1 MNRRHASMA
10 VSLLASTALVSTALI
25 STAAAGGDL
34 ESPAVTPRVMAHC
47 MMKRF
52 RANNTESY
60 RDAFKACKEQFASVP
75 ADRSTETA
83 MTTAAAN
90 EEAAKRIP

>member
-1 MNRRHASMA
+1 MNRRHASVVVAMVVALLMSTIA
-10 VSLLASTALVSTALI
+10 VGTE
-25 STAAAGGDL
+25 L
-34 ESPAVTPRVMAHC
+34 ESPAVTPRAMAHC
-47 MMKRF
+47 MMKRL

-60 RDAFKACKEQFASVP
+60 RDAFKACKEKFATAQ

-90 EEAAKRIP
+90 EEATHDEATKQRP

>member
-1 MNRRHASMA
+1 
-10 VSLLASTALVSTALI
+10 VSVTMVVCLLM
-25 STAAAGGDL
+25 STAAVGGEP
-34 ESPAVTPRVMAHC
+34 ESSAVRPRAMAHC
-47 MMKRF
+47 MMKRL

-60 RDAFKACKEQFASVP
+60 RDAFKACKVQFATAQ

-90 EEAAKRIP
+90 EEATKQRP